1 MHIIVSNFLDYLFAE
16 GGLKIKN
23 MLTTTNLRPITFR
36 LSYQHQVGRLIL
48 LFNPRERSNV
58 VSSIEIRNE
67 SSFTF
72 LLYFNSNS
80 PMRTLAPFS
89 VFHSS
94 ARENPIYILSPL
106 NVTVQREVSDV
117 SNALPTPFISTN
129 TPDVVYVVPVQ
140 ILTGDQVAQLLG
152 ELRASTSPIN
162 RT

>member
-1 MHIIVSNFLDYLFAE
+1 MQKA
-16 GGLKIKN
+16 LKIKN

-48 LFNPRERSNV
+48 LFNPRERGSV

-117 SNALPTPFISTN
+117 SNALPTALPTPFISTN
-129 TPDVVYVVPVQ
+129 TPDVVYIVPVQ

>member
-1 MHIIVSNFLDYLFAE
+1 
-16 GGLKIKN
+16 

-48 LFNPRERSNV
+48 LFNPRERGSV

-117 SNALPTPFISTN
+117 SNALPTALPTPFISTN
-129 TPDVVYVVPVQ
+129 TPDVVYIVPVQ